1 MWYNVI
7 KDIMAMEGIMINK
20 LDALWAK
27 KNRDKNNLPVWLP
40 LKTHL
45 NDTKEAMAFLWEH
58 WLSDGVKKFI
68 INSIEA
74 EIDDREDFTKH
85 TAMFLGAV
93 HDIGKASPYFQLK
106 KSFKGDNELDG
117 LILEKLRSA
126 GFNDLDKFFT
136 ADNSGISHQSIGQF
150 ILLKRGVN
158 ITVANIVGAHHGRPV
173 TTSEIYDVTYEN
185 HFYQNSDC
193 LSDMHKTWLSIHDEI
208 FTWALKACNFSSANE
223 LPLISQ
229 AGQVI
234 LSALLIM
241 ADWITS
247 NEVYFP
253 LINLSENELSKNRVQ
268 EGLLKWKNDRTN
280 MWNPIDIDTDTIYE
294 SRFKLNNGERFI
306 PRDAQRR
313 ITDAIDRAEDP
324 GIIIF
329 EAPMGMGKTE
339 AALVAVEQLARKTG
353 RTGMFFGLPTQ
364 ATSNGIF
371 SRVKAWL
378 ENLSDEM
385 SYKRA
390 LRLLH
395 GKAALNE
402 EFANLPKSR
411 NIHDEEGNEKNVV
424 TVNDWFSGRKL
435 SILDD
440 FTVGTVDQFLL
451 LVLKQKHLMLRH
463 LGFANKV
470 VVIDEVHAYDAYMSV
485 YLYQAIKWM
494 GAYGVPVVIL
504 SATLPIERRNKL
516 IESYMEGKDI
526 YLEDGEAELPSNYN
540 ENENYPLLTLN
551 DGIKIM
557 QIDNFQKECGSDY
570 EINRLSKE
578 DSEDIARIIE
588 GITSQGVV
596 GVIVNTVKKAQ
607 DLAKLCIDV
616 YGEENVLLLHSL
628 FIATD
633 RYKREKEL
641 LDLIG
646 KNAKRPKFKIVI
658 GTQVIEQSLD
668 IDFDVLITDLAPMDL
683 LLQRMGREHRHKI
696 YDRPDNLKNPKVYIL
711 NSTDYNFDKPSTYVY
726 DPYLLFRTEYYLPD
740 KINIP
745 NDISHL
751 VQLVYSEK
759 ELTLEYDYKDVY
771 NKYSIDF
778 KNKIAHKELDANTYR
793 LQAPEV
799 NTISEDKN
807 MLEWITYSN
816 KTAEKSEVKASAQVR
831 DSGDTIEVIALK
843 KCEGGYKFFDEEG
856 IMNPLDNKT
865 AIRIAQHTIRLP
877 RSIYYGCSIDDVIN
891 YLEKYNI
898 ENLNEWSK
906 QSWLKNSLGIV
917 FDENDEFRI
926 FDKILHYD
934 TKYGLIVKKED
945 EDERV

>member
-1 MWYNVI
+1 
-7 KDIMAMEGIMINK
+7 MINK

-27 KNRDKNNLPVWLP
+27 KNRDKNNIPQWLP

-45 NDTKEAMAFLWEH
+45 NDTRETMRFLWEH
-58 WLSDGVKKFI
+58 YLSQGVKDLIK
-68 INSIEA
+68 NSMKTDTYDKESLA
-74 EIDDREDFTKH
+74 KNLC
-85 TAMFLGAV
+85 MFLGAF

-106 KSFKGDNELDG
+106 ESFRRDKELDE
-117 LILEKLRSA
+117 LILEKLKSA
-126 GFNDLDKFFT
+126 GFKDLDKFFT
-136 ADNSGISHQSIGQF
+136 ADNIDVSHQSIGQF

-158 ITVANIVGAHHGRPV
+158 ITVADIVGAHHGRPV
-173 TTSEIYDVTYEN
+173 ETSEIYDRIHEN
-185 HFYQNSDC
+185 HFYQNNDS
-193 LSDMHKTWLSIHDEI
+193 SSEIHKTWLSLHDEI

-247 NEVYFP
+247 NESYFP
-253 LINLSENELSKNRVQ
+253 LINIEEDKIDENRIKN
-268 EGLLKWKNDRTN
+268 GLLKWNNDRTSLWEPLEVN
-280 MWNPIDIDTDTIYE
+280 VDTIYE
-294 SRFKLNNGERFI
+294 ERFRLGSGEKFI

-313 ITDAIDRAEDP
+313 ITDAIDRAENP
-324 GIIIF
+324 GIVIF

-339 AALVAVEQLARKTG
+339 AALVAVEQLAKKTG

-371 SRVKAWL
+371 SRVNAWL
-378 ENLSDEM
+378 ENLRDDM

-411 NIHDEEGNEKNVV
+411 NIHDDENEKNVV

-451 LVLKQKHLMLRH
+451 LALKQKHLMLRH

-470 VVIDEVHAYDAYMSV
+470 VVIDEVHAYDTYMSV

-504 SATLPIERRNKL
+504 SATLPIGRRNEL
-516 IESYMEGKDI
+516 IKNYMEGKDI
-526 YLEDGEAELPSNYN
+526 YIEDGEAELPSNYN

-551 DGIKIM
+551 DGIKII
-557 QIDNFQKECGSDY
+557 QIDNFKKERGVDY
-570 EINRLSKE
+570 EVKKLSKE
-578 DSEDIARIIE
+578 DSADIARLIE
-588 GITSQGVV
+588 SIASQGIV

-607 DLAKLCIDV
+607 DFAKLCTDAF
-616 YGEENVLLLHSL
+616 GEENVFLLHSL

-641 LDLIG
+641 LELIG
-646 KNAKRPKFKIVI
+646 RDGKRPKFKIVI

-668 IDFDVLITDLAPMDL
+668 IDFDVLITDLAPIDL
-683 LLQRMGREHRHKI
+683 ILQRMGREHRHKRD
-696 YDRPDNLKNPKVYIL
+696 DRPERLKEPKVYIL
-711 NSTDYNFDKPSTYVY
+711 NSKDYDLDKASTYVY
-726 DPYLLFRTEYYLPD
+726 DPYLLFRTEYYLPE
-740 KINIP
+740 KINLP

-759 ELTLEYDYKDVY
+759 ELTLEYNLKDVY
-771 NKYSIDF
+771 NKYSKDF
-778 KNKIAHKELDANTYR
+778 KNKIEHKESDAKNYR
-793 LQAPEV
+793 LKPPEV
-799 NTISEDKN
+799 NIISDDKN
-807 MLEWITYSN
+807 IIKWIEYSD
-816 KTAEKSEVKASAQVR
+816 KKAEASEVKACAQVR
-831 DSGDTIEVIALK
+831 DSEDSIEIIALK
-843 KCEGGYKFFDEEG
+843 KCEGGYEFFDEKG
-856 IMNPLDNKT
+856 ILNPQDNKT
-865 AIRIAQHTIRLP
+865 AIKMAQHTIRLP
-877 RSIYYGCSIDDVIN
+877 RAVYYGYGIDKVIKH
-891 YLEKYNI
+891 LEDYYN
-898 ENLNEWSK
+898 ENLKEWDN
-906 QSWLKNSLGIV
+906 QSWLKDTLGIV
-917 FDENDEFRI
+917 FDQNNEFRI

-934 TKYGLIVKKED
+934 TKYGLTVKKED
-945 EDERV
+945 EDERI

>member
-1 MWYNVI
+1 
-7 KDIMAMEGIMINK
+7 MINK
-20 LDALWAK
+20 LDVLWAK
-27 KNRDKNNLPVWLP
+27 KNRDKNNIPQWLP

-45 NDTKEAMAFLWEH
+45 NDTRGTMGFLWEH
-58 WLSDGVKKFI
+58 YLSQGVKDLIK
-68 INSIEA
+68 NSMKTNTYDKESLA
-74 EIDDREDFTKH
+74 KNLC
-85 TAMFLGAV
+85 MFLGAV

-106 KSFKGDNELDG
+106 ESFRRDKELDE
-117 LILEKLRSA
+117 LILEKLKSA
-126 GFNDLDKFFT
+126 GFKDLDKFFT
-136 ADNSGISHQSIGQF
+136 ADNIDVSHQSIGQF

-158 ITVANIVGAHHGRPV
+158 ITVADIVGAHHGRPV
-173 TTSEIYDVTYEN
+173 ETSEIYDRIHEN
-185 HFYQNSDC
+185 HFYQNSD
-193 LSDMHKTWLSIHDEI
+193 SSSEIHKTWLSLHDEI
-208 FTWALKACNFSSANE
+208 FTWALKVCGFSSAKDIPM
-223 LPLISQ
+223 LSQ
-229 AGQVI
+229 NGQVI

-247 NEVYFP
+247 NESYFP
-253 LINLSENELSKNRVQ
+253 LINIEEDKIDENRIKN
-268 EGLLKWKNDRTN
+268 GLLKWNNDRTSLWEPLEVN
-280 MWNPIDIDTDTIYE
+280 VDTIYE
-294 SRFKLNNGERFI
+294 ERFKIKSGEKFI
-306 PRDAQRR
+306 PRDAQVK
-313 ITDAIDRAEDP
+313 ITEAIDKAENP
-324 GIIIF
+324 GIVIF

-353 RTGMFFGLPTQ
+353 RIGMFFGLPTQ

-402 EFANLPKSR
+402 EFVNLPKSR

-451 LVLKQKHLMLRH
+451 LALKQKHLMLRH

-516 IESYMEGKDI
+516 IENYMVGAGYKFRRLAKPKNFDNN
-526 YLEDGEAELPSNYN
+526 EA
-540 ENENYPLLTLN
+540 YPLLTLN
-551 DGIKIM
+551 DSDKIL
-557 QIDNFQKECGSDY
+557 QYDNFEKVAGIDY
-570 EINRLSKE
+570 EIYRLSKE
-578 DSEDIARIIE
+578 DSGDISRLIE
-588 GITSQGVV
+588 SITSQGVV

-607 DLAKLCIDV
+607 EFAKLCTDV
-616 YGEENVLLLHSL
+616 FGEENVFIMHSL

-633 RYKREKEL
+633 RYKKEKDL

-646 KNAKRPKFKIVI
+646 KDGKRPDFKIVI

-668 IDFDVLITDLAPMDL
+668 IDFDVLITDLAPIDL
-683 LLQRMGREHRHKI
+683 LLQRMGREHRHKRD
-696 YDRPDNLKNPKVYIL
+696 DRPENLKEPKVYVL
-711 NSTDYNFDKPSTYVY
+711 NSKAYDFDKASTYVY
-726 DPYLLFRTEYYLPD
+726 GPYLLFRTEYYLPD
-740 KINIP
+740 KINLP

-759 ELTLEYDYKDVY
+759 ELALEYNLKDVY
-771 NKYSIDF
+771 NKYSRDF
-778 KNKIAHKELDANTYR
+778 IKKLKEKESKAKTYR
-793 LQAPEV
+793 LQPPES
-799 NTISEDKN
+799 NKISDDKN
-807 MLEWITYSN
+807 IIEWIKYSN
-816 KTAEKSEVKASAQVR
+816 AKAEASEIKASAQVR
-831 DSGDTIEVIALK
+831 DSDDTIEVIALK
-843 KCEGGYKFFDEEG
+843 KCEGGYEFFDEKG
-856 IMNPLDNKT
+856 ILNPLDNKT
-865 AIRIAQHTIRLP
+865 AIKMAQHTIRLP
-877 RSIYYGCSIDDVIN
+877 RAVYYGFEIDEVID
-891 YLEKYNI
+891 YLEDYYN
-898 ENLNEWSK
+898 ENLKEWNN
-906 QSWLKNSLGIV
+906 QSWLKNTLGIV
-917 FDENDEFRI
+917 FDENNEFRI

-934 TKYGLIVKKED
+934 TKYGLKVNTMKEED
-945 EDERV
+945 ENERI

>member
-1 MWYNVI
+1 
-7 KDIMAMEGIMINK
+7 MINK
-20 LDALWAK
+20 LDVLWAK
-27 KNRDKNNLPVWLP
+27 KNRDKNNMPQWLP

-45 NDTKEAMAFLWEH
+45 NDTRETMGFLWEH
-58 WLSDGVKKFI
+58 YLSQGVKDLIK
-68 INSIEA
+68 NSMKTDTYDKESLA
-74 EIDDREDFTKH
+74 KNLC
-85 TAMFLGAV
+85 MFLGAV

-106 KSFKGDNELDG
+106 ESFIRDKELDG
-117 LILEKLRSA
+117 LILEKLKSA

-158 ITVANIVGAHHGRPV
+158 ITIADIVGAHHGRPV
-173 TTSEIYDVTYEN
+173 ETSEIYDRIHEN
-185 HFYQNSDC
+185 HFYQNSD
-193 LSDMHKTWLSIHDEI
+193 SSSEIHKTWLSLHDEI
-208 FTWALKACNFSSANE
+208 FTWALNSCDFKSLNE
-223 LPLISQ
+223 IPILSQ
-229 AGQVI
+229 GGQII

-247 NEVYFP
+247 NESYFP
-253 LINLSENELSKNRVQ
+253 LINVEDDKIDEDRIKK
-268 EGLLKWKNDRTN
+268 GLLKWNNDRTSLWEPLEVN
-280 MWNPIDIDTDTIYE
+280 VGTIYE
-294 SRFKLNNGERFI
+294 ERFKLKSGEKFI
-306 PRDAQRR
+306 PRDAQIK
-313 ITDAIDRAEDP
+313 ITEAIERVENP
-324 GIIIF
+324 GIVIF

-339 AALVAVEQLARKTG
+339 AALVAVEQLAKKTG

-371 SRVKAWL
+371 SRVNAWL
-378 ENLSDEM
+378 ENLRDDM

-411 NIHDEEGNEKNVV
+411 NIHDDENEKNVV

-451 LVLKQKHLMLRH
+451 LALKQKHLMLRH

-485 YLYQAIKWM
+485 YLCQAIKWM

-516 IESYMEGKDI
+516 IENYMVGAGYKFRRLAKPKNFDNN
-526 YLEDGEAELPSNYN
+526 EA
-540 ENENYPLLTLN
+540 YPLLTLN
-551 DGIKIM
+551 DSDKIL
-557 QIDNFQKECGSDY
+557 QYDNFEKTAGIDY
-570 EINRLSKE
+570 EIYRLSKE
-578 DSEDIARIIE
+578 DSEDISRLIDS
-588 GITSQGVV
+588 ITSQGIV

-607 DLAKLCIDV
+607 EFAKLCADV
-616 YGEENVLLLHSL
+616 FGEKNVFLMHSL

-633 RYKREKEL
+633 RYKKEKEL

-646 KNAKRPKFKIVI
+646 KDGKRPEFKIVI

-668 IDFDVLITDLAPMDL
+668 IDFDVLITDLAPIDL
-683 LLQRMGREHRHKI
+683 LLQRMGREHRHKRD
-696 YDRPDNLKNPKVYIL
+696 DRPEGLKEPKVYVL
-711 NSTDYNFDKPSTYVY
+711 NSKDYDFDKASTYVY
-726 DPYLLFRTEYYLPD
+726 DLYLLFRTEYYLPD

-807 MLEWITYSN
+807 MLKWITYSD
-816 KTAEKSEVKASAQVR
+816 KTAEKSEVKASVQVR
-831 DSGDTIEVIALK
+831 DSEDTIEVIALK
-843 KCEGGYKFFDEEG
+843 KCEGGYKFFDEEV
-856 IMNPLDNKT
+856 ILNPLDNKT